1 MKISTCPYIYIV
13 RVSIALYFY
22 NHNKLP
28 YEFGWYRQ
36 LRIVNRD
43 ELFQYFIYNF
53 IGSTVLT
60 FFFFQ
65 NDKVYFSSPSVL

>member
-60 FFFFQ
+60 FFFL
-65 NDKVYFSSPSVL
+65 SE